1 MIYIHVNN
9 TITQVPVLA
18 NRGPQTALYHAGEGH
33 KHTHTH
39 TPKNLRER
47 PCGWFVIAYSKAHMG
62 KEQDCD
68 ISVLI
73 DAHTN

>member
-1 MIYIHVNN
+1 MLVKVIN
-9 TITQVPVLA
+9 
-18 NRGPQTALYHAGEGH
+18 
-33 KHTHTH
+33 THTH